1 MGRRKKNPPNRPP
14 HEPIPEAR
22 DIIQALAALGSTYDQ
37 IVEYLKFRGF
47 AIKSKSVLTKY
58 YGEELASA
66 KTHKVLMV
74 SQGLYKKAVGAPAE
88 FDDQH
93 NKIREEVKPEVA
105 AQIFWLKAQAK
116 WQEPS
121 RFTSEDGADKGM
133 SLEELIHMSYQ
144 AGKQAKPNGNGGA
157 PA

>member
-1 MGRRKKNPPNRPP
+1 MSRPKKNPPHRPP
-14 HEPIPEAR
+14 HEPTQALR
-22 DIIQALAALGSTYDQ
+22 DIIEALAANGHTQAQ
-37 IVEYLKFRGF
+37 IVEYLKFRNLG
-47 AIKSKSVLTKY
+47 IKSIHVLINHY
-58 YGEELASA
+58 AAELSNA
-66 KTHKVLMV
+66 KTHKILMV

-88 FDDQH
+88 FDEAH
-93 NKIREEVKPEVA
+93 NKIREEIKAEVT

-121 RFTSEDGADKGM
+121 RFSGSDDGADKGM

-144 AGKQAKPNGNGGA
+144 AGKQAKPNGSGN

>member
-1 MGRRKKNPPNRPP
+1 MTKPTGKPRHRPP

-22 DIIQALAALGSTYDQ
+22 EIIQALAALGITHEQ
-37 IVEYLKFRGF
+37 IIEYLKFRGLP
-47 AIKSKSVLTKY
+47 IKSKSVLTRY
-58 YGEELASA
+58 YAEELASA
-66 KTHKVLMV
+66 KTHKILMV

-93 NKIREEVKPEVA
+93 NKIRDEVKAEVA

-116 WQEPS
+116 WQEPT
-121 RFTSEDGADKGM
+121 RFSSDDGADKGM

-144 AGKQAKPNGNGGA
+144 AGKQAKPNGNGDA
-157 PA
+157 T